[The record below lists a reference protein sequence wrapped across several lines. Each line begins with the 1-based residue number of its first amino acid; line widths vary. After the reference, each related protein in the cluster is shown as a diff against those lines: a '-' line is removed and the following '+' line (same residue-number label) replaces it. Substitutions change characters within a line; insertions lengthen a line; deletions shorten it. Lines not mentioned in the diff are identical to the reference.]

1 MDRENFENLSKLAA
15 REKNID
21 HLALLRSF
29 DPLAVRGAEVSDPY
43 YGGERGFEDVL
54 DQCEAA
60 CRGLL
65 DVIGE
70 RAGFD

>member
-1 MDRENFENLSKLAA
+1 MDRENLENLNALTPASKTSNAP
-15 REKNID
+15 
-21 HLALLRSF
+21 ALLRSY
-29 DPLAVRGAEVSDPY
+29 DPLAPIGAEVPDPY

-65 DVIGE
+65 QHILE
-70 RAGFD
+70 RVEFD